1 MTKCFSNHLMV
12 SLLLLLAAGCTR
24 TESCCDGEEV
34 IGGQP
39 LSDQSIYQLDH
50 AFRDQHN
57 VTRHLADNRGHATLV
72 AMIFTNC
79 SYACPALVNDIKR
92 AVDAVSAAS
101 SVRVVLVT
109 MDAERDQ
116 PDVLLRFAQDR
127 ELPDDRYSLLH
138 GGPDAIAEV
147 AAVLGVRFS
156 KVDGGDFS
164 HSNQIALLN
173 QEGEIHYRL
182 QGLGMDIAPLVAAIK
197 KLQ

>member
-1 MTKCFSNHLMV
+1 MTTYFPNRLTA
-12 SLLLLLAAGCTR
+12 SLLLLLAVACTQ
-24 TESCCDGEEV
+24 EQSCCDGDEV
-34 IGGQP
+34 TGGQS

-50 AFRDQHN
+50 AFQDQHN

-92 AVDAVSAAS
+92 TVDAVAPAS

-109 MDAERDQ
+109 MDAKRDQ
-116 PDVLLRFAQDR
+116 PNVLLQFAQDR
-127 ELPDDRYSLLH
+127 ELPDESYSLLH
-138 GGPDAIAEV
+138 GDSDAIAEV

-156 KVDGGDFS
+156 EVDGGDFS
-164 HSNQIALLN
+164 HSNQIVLLN

-197 KLQ
+197 QLQ